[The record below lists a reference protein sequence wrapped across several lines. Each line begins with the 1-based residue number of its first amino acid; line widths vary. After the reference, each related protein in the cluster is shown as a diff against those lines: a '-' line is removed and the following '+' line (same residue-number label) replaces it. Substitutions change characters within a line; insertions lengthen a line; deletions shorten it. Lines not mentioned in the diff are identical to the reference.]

1 MKKKITVI
9 VSIISI
15 VFVMAFALAA
25 CNKETKPGYTAL
37 SAQADVFKELNAKTA
52 DVGIMDYTMANY
64 LLSVDSA
71 MAKNLTIAD
80 VEFEKEY
87 YGIAFRKAADGKYNA
102 LTDLVNQV
110 LVELKDT
117 DYKTIAEKYGISAAT
132 LDLVYSKPAGE
143 ADNTELDYI
152 KNKGKI
158 VIGFTLNAPMALGE
172 GDKTTGGFDTDLAKA
187 VFAKISE
194 KVGKTIAVE
203 FKLIDWGKKES
214 EMEAKTIDCVWNGM
228 TLTDEVTSSMECTN
242 PYLNNAQVVVVPA
255 DKADQYQDEASLADL
270 SFAVETGS
278 AGEAEVSALGLNYTP
293 VAAQSDALME
303 VAAGTSDAAVI
314 DSLMAGAMV
323 GEGTGYENLTYTIGL
338 NSEEYGVGFRKGSD
352 LAQAL
357 NDFFKTSS
365 EDGSL
370 QACAEQYGVQAA
382 LIQQ

>member
-110 LVELKDT
+110 LAKELKDT
-117 DYKTIAEKYGISAAT
+117 EYKTIAEKYGISAAT
-132 LDLVYSKPAGE
+132 LDLAYTEPTGE
-143 ADNTELDYI
+143 ADNTELNYI
-152 KNKGKI
+152 KDKGKI
-158 VIGFTLNAPMALGE
+158 VIGFTLNAPMALGS

-203 FKLIDWGKKES
+203 FKLIDWGNKES
-214 EMEAKTIDCVWNGM
+214 EMEGRYIDCIWNG
-228 TLTDEVTSSMECTN
+228 LTVTPARAAQWSITMN
-242 PYLNNAQVVVVPA
+242 YLENKQCAVVRKA
-255 DKADQYQDEASLADL
+255 DKDKYNSYDALKKARIVAED
-270 SFAVETGS
+270 GS
-278 AGEAEVSALGLNYTP
+278 AGE
-293 VAAQSDALME
+293 
-303 VAAGTSDAAVI
+303 DAAKEI
-314 DSLMAGAMV
+314 LG
-323 GEGTGYENLTYTIGL
+323 I
-338 NSEEYGVGFRKGSD
+338 K
-352 LAQAL
+352 
-357 NDFFKTSS
+357 
-365 EDGSL
+365 
-370 QACAEQYGVQAA
+370 
-382 LIQQ
+382 

>member
-64 LLSVDSA
+64 LLNRDSA

-110 LVELKDT
+110 LVELKDA
-117 DYKTIAEKYGISAAT
+117 DYKTIAERYGISKAT
-132 LDLVYSKPAGE
+132 LDLVYSKPTGE
-143 ADNTELDYI
+143 ADNTELDHI
-152 KNKGKI
+152 KKNGI

-194 KVGKTIAVE
+194 KVGKTIEVE
-203 FKLIDWGKKES
+203 FKLIDWSKKES
-214 EMEAKTIDCVWNGM
+214 EMEAKTIDCVWNG
-228 TLTDEVTSSMECTN
+228 LTVTPARAAQWSITMN
-242 PYLNNAQVVVVPA
+242 YLENKQCAVIRKA
-255 DKADQYQDEASLADL
+255 DKDKYNSYDALKKARIVAED
-270 SFAVETGS
+270 GS
-278 AGEAEVSALGLNYTP
+278 AGE
-293 VAAQSDALME
+293 
-303 VAAGTSDAAVI
+303 DAAKEI
-314 DSLMAGAMV
+314 LG
-323 GEGTGYENLTYTIGL
+323 I
-338 NSEEYGVGFRKGSD
+338 K
-352 LAQAL
+352 
-357 NDFFKTSS
+357 
-365 EDGSL
+365 
-370 QACAEQYGVQAA
+370 
-382 LIQQ
+382 

>member
-64 LLSVDSA
+64 LLNRDSA

-110 LVELKDT
+110 LVELKDA

-132 LDLVYSKPAGE
+132 LDLVYSKPTGK

-194 KVGKTIAVE
+194 KISEKVGKTITIAVE

-214 EMEAKTIDCVWNGM
+214 EMEAKTIDCVWNG
-228 TLTDEVTSSMECTN
+228 LTVTPARAAQWSITMN
-242 PYLNNAQVVVVPA
+242 YLENKQCAVIRKA
-255 DKADQYQDEASLADL
+255 DKDKYNSYDALKKARIVAED
-270 SFAVETGS
+270 GS
-278 AGEAEVSALGLNYTP
+278 AGE
-293 VAAQSDALME
+293 
-303 VAAGTSDAAVI
+303 DAAKEI
-314 DSLMAGAMV
+314 LG
-323 GEGTGYENLTYTIGL
+323 I
-338 NSEEYGVGFRKGSD
+338 K
-352 LAQAL
+352 
-357 NDFFKTSS
+357 
-365 EDGSL
+365 
-370 QACAEQYGVQAA
+370 
-382 LIQQ
+382 

>member
-37 SAQADVFKELNAKTA
+37 SAQADVFKELNSKTA

-102 LTDLVNQV
+102 LTDLVNKT
-110 LVELKDT
+110 LSELKDA
-117 DYKTIAEKYGISAAT
+117 DYKTIADKYGISAAT
-132 LDLVYSKPAGE
+132 LDLAYSKPTGE

-152 KNKGKI
+152 KSKGKI
-158 VIGFTLNAPMALGE
+158 VIGFTLNAPMALGS

-194 KVGKTIAVE
+194 KVGKPIAVE

-214 EMEAKTIDCVWNGM
+214 EMEATIDCVWNG
-228 TLTDEVTSSMECTN
+228 LTVTPARAAQWSITMN
-242 PYLNNAQVVVVPA
+242 YLENKQCAVVRKA
-255 DKADQYQDEASLADL
+255 DKDKYNSYDALKKARIVAED
-270 SFAVETGS
+270 GS
-278 AGEAEVSALGLNYTP
+278 AGE
-293 VAAQSDALME
+293 
-303 VAAGTSDAAVI
+303 DAAKEI
-314 DSLMAGAMV
+314 LG
-323 GEGTGYENLTYTIGL
+323 I
-338 NSEEYGVGFRKGSD
+338 K
-352 LAQAL
+352 
-357 NDFFKTSS
+357 
-365 EDGSL
+365 
-370 QACAEQYGVQAA
+370 
-382 LIQQ
+382 

>member
-15 VFVMAFALAA
+15 FFVMAFALAA

-37 SAQADVFKELNAKTA
+37 PAQADVFKELNAKTA

-71 MAKNLTIAD
+71 MAKKLMIAD
-80 VEFEKEY
+80 IEFEKEY
-87 YGIAFRKAADGKYNA
+87 YAIAFRKAENGKYNA
-102 LTDLVNQV
+102 LTDLVNKT
-110 LVELKDT
+110 LSELK
-117 DYKTIAEKYGISAAT
+117 DYKTIAEKYGIDGAT
-132 LDLVYSKPAGE
+132 LDLVYTAPTGE

-214 EMEAKTIDCVWNGM
+214 EMEAKTIDCVWNG
-228 TLTDEVTSSMECTN
+228 LTVTPARAAQWSITMN
-242 PYLNNAQVVVVPA
+242 YLENKQCAVIRKA
-255 DKADQYQDEASLADL
+255 DKDKYNSYDALKKARIVAED
-270 SFAVETGS
+270 GS
-278 AGEAEVSALGLNYTP
+278 AGE
-293 VAAQSDALME
+293 
-303 VAAGTSDAAVI
+303 DAAKEI
-314 DSLMAGAMV
+314 LG
-323 GEGTGYENLTYTIGL
+323 I
-338 NSEEYGVGFRKGSD
+338 K
-352 LAQAL
+352 
-357 NDFFKTSS
+357 
-365 EDGSL
+365 
-370 QACAEQYGVQAA
+370 
-382 LIQQ
+382 

>member
-110 LVELKDT
+110 LVELKDA

-132 LDLVYSKPAGE
+132 LDLVYSKPTGE
-143 ADNTELDYI
+143 ADNTELDHI
-152 KNKGKI
+152 KKNGI
-158 VIGFTLNAPMALGE
+158 VIGFTLNAPMALGS

-194 KVGKTIAVE
+194 KVGKTISVE

-214 EMEAKTIDCVWNGM
+214 EMEAKTIDCVWNG
-228 TLTDEVTSSMECTN
+228 LTVTPARAAQWSITMN
-242 PYLNNAQVVVVPA
+242 YLENKQCAVIRKA
-255 DKADQYQDEASLADL
+255 DKDKYNSYDALKKARIVAED
-270 SFAVETGS
+270 GS
-278 AGEAEVSALGLNYTP
+278 AGE
-293 VAAQSDALME
+293 
-303 VAAGTSDAAVI
+303 DAAKEI
-314 DSLMAGAMV
+314 LG
-323 GEGTGYENLTYTIGL
+323 I
-338 NSEEYGVGFRKGSD
+338 K
-352 LAQAL
+352 
-357 NDFFKTSS
+357 
-365 EDGSL
+365 
-370 QACAEQYGVQAA
+370 
-382 LIQQ
+382 

>member
-64 LLSVDSA
+64 LLNRDSA

-102 LTDLVNQV
+102 LTDLVNKA
-110 LVELKDT
+110 LVDLKDT
-117 DYKTIAEKYGISAAT
+117 KYKEIAEKYGISAAT
-132 LDLVYSKPAGE
+132 LDLVYSKPTGE
-143 ADNTELDYI
+143 ADNTELDHI
-152 KNKGKI
+152 KKNGI

-187 VFAKISE
+187 VFAKINSDL
-194 KVGKTIAVE
+194 GTNIAVE

-214 EMEAKTIDCVWNGM
+214 EMEARTIDCVWNG
-228 TLTDEVTSSMECTN
+228 LTVTPARAAQWSITMN
-242 PYLNNAQVVVVPA
+242 YLENKQCAVIRKA
-255 DKADQYQDEASLADL
+255 DKDKYNSYDALKKARIVAED
-270 SFAVETGS
+270 GS
-278 AGEAEVSALGLNYTP
+278 AGE
-293 VAAQSDALME
+293 
-303 VAAGTSDAAVI
+303 DAAKEI
-314 DSLMAGAMV
+314 LG
-323 GEGTGYENLTYTIGL
+323 I
-338 NSEEYGVGFRKGSD
+338 K
-352 LAQAL
+352 
-357 NDFFKTSS
+357 
-365 EDGSL
+365 
-370 QACAEQYGVQAA
+370 
-382 LIQQ
+382 

>member
-37 SAQADVFKELNAKTA
+37 PAQADVFKELNSKTA
-52 DVGIMDYTMANY
+52 DVGIMDFTMANY
-64 LLSVDSA
+64 LLNTDSA
-71 MAKNLTIAD
+71 MAKKLMIAD
-80 VEFEKEY
+80 IEFEKEY
-87 YGIAFRKAADGKYNA
+87 YAIAFRKAENGKYNA
-102 LTDLVNQV
+102 LTDLVNKT
-110 LVELKDT
+110 LSELK

-132 LDLVYSKPAGE
+132 LDLVYSKPTGE

-214 EMEAKTIDCVWNGM
+214 EMEAKTIDCVWNG
-228 TLTDEVTSSMECTN
+228 LTVTPARAAQWSITMN
-242 PYLNNAQVVVVPA
+242 YLENKQCAVIRKA
-255 DKADQYQDEASLADL
+255 DKDKYNSYDALKKARIVAED
-270 SFAVETGS
+270 GS
-278 AGEAEVSALGLNYTP
+278 AGE
-293 VAAQSDALME
+293 
-303 VAAGTSDAAVI
+303 DAAKEI
-314 DSLMAGAMV
+314 LG
-323 GEGTGYENLTYTIGL
+323 I
-338 NSEEYGVGFRKGSD
+338 K
-352 LAQAL
+352 
-357 NDFFKTSS
+357 
-365 EDGSL
+365 
-370 QACAEQYGVQAA
+370 
-382 LIQQ
+382 

>member
-110 LVELKDT
+110 LVELKDA

-132 LDLVYSKPAGE
+132 LDLVYSKPTGE
-143 ADNTELDYI
+143 ADNTELDHI
-152 KNKGKI
+152 KKNGI

-187 VFAKISE
+187 VFAKINSDLGTNI
-194 KVGKTIAVE
+194 KVE

-214 EMEAKTIDCVWNGM
+214 EMEAKTIDCVWNG
-228 TLTDEVTSSMECTN
+228 LTVTPARAAQWSLTMN
-242 PYLNNAQVVVVPA
+242 YLENKQCAVIRKA
-255 DKADQYQDEASLADL
+255 DKDKYNSYDALKKARIVAED
-270 SFAVETGS
+270 GS
-278 AGEAEVSALGLNYTP
+278 AGE
-293 VAAQSDALME
+293 
-303 VAAGTSDAAVI
+303 DAAKEI
-314 DSLMAGAMV
+314 LG
-323 GEGTGYENLTYTIGL
+323 I
-338 NSEEYGVGFRKGSD
+338 K
-352 LAQAL
+352 
-357 NDFFKTSS
+357 
-365 EDGSL
+365 
-370 QACAEQYGVQAA
+370 
-382 LIQQ
+382 

>member
-37 SAQADVFKELNAKTA
+37 SAQADVFKELNSKTA

-64 LLSVDSA
+64 LLNLLKTDSA
-71 MAKNLTIAD
+71 MAKKLMIAD
-80 VEFEKEY
+80 IEFEKEY

-102 LTDLVNQV
+102 LTDLVNKA
-110 LVELKDT
+110 LVDLKDT
-117 DYKTIAEKYGISAAT
+117 KYKEIAKNYGIDGAT
-132 LDLVYSKPAGE
+132 LDLTYTQPTGE

-194 KVGKTIAVE
+194 KVKKTITVE

-214 EMEAKTIDCVWNGM
+214 EMEAKTIDCVWNG
-228 TLTDEVTSSMECTN
+228 LTVTPARAEQWSLTMN
-242 PYLNNAQVVVVPA
+242 YLENKQCAVIRKA
-255 DKADQYQDEASLADL
+255 DKDKYNSYDALKKARIVAED
-270 SFAVETGS
+270 GS
-278 AGEAEVSALGLNYTP
+278 AGE
-293 VAAQSDALME
+293 
-303 VAAGTSDAAVI
+303 DAAKEI
-314 DSLMAGAMV
+314 LG
-323 GEGTGYENLTYTIGL
+323 I
-338 NSEEYGVGFRKGSD
+338 K
-352 LAQAL
+352 
-357 NDFFKTSS
+357 
-365 EDGSL
+365 
-370 QACAEQYGVQAA
+370 
-382 LIQQ
+382 

>member
-37 SAQADVFKELNAKTA
+37 SAQADVFKELNSKTA

-102 LTDLVNQV
+102 LTDLVNKT
-110 LVELKDT
+110 LSELKDA
-117 DYKTIAEKYGISAAT
+117 DYKTIADKYGISAAT
-132 LDLVYSKPAGE
+132 LDLTYTAPTGE

-158 VIGFTLNAPMALGE
+158 VIGFTLNAPMALGS

-194 KVGKTIAVE
+194 KVGTKIAVE
-203 FKLIDWGKKES
+203 FKLIEWSNKES
-214 EMEAKTIDCVWNGM
+214 EMKAQTIDCVWNG
-228 TLTDEVTSSMECTN
+228 LTVTPARAAQWSITMN
-242 PYLNNAQVVVVPA
+242 YLENKQCAVVRKA
-255 DKADQYQDEASLADL
+255 DKDKYNSYDALKKARIVAED
-270 SFAVETGS
+270 GS
-278 AGEAEVSALGLNYTP
+278 AGE
-293 VAAQSDALME
+293 
-303 VAAGTSDAAVI
+303 DAAKEI
-314 DSLMAGAMV
+314 LG
-323 GEGTGYENLTYTIGL
+323 I
-338 NSEEYGVGFRKGSD
+338 K
-352 LAQAL
+352 
-357 NDFFKTSS
+357 
-365 EDGSL
+365 
-370 QACAEQYGVQAA
+370 
-382 LIQQ
+382 

>member
-102 LTDLVNQV
+102 LTDLVNKT
-110 LVELKDT
+110 LSELK

-132 LDLVYSKPAGE
+132 LDLVYSKPTGE

-214 EMEAKTIDCVWNGM
+214 EMEAKTIDCVWNG
-228 TLTDEVTSSMECTN
+228 LTVTPARAAQWSITMN
-242 PYLNNAQVVVVPA
+242 YLENKQCAVVRKA
-255 DKADQYQDEASLADL
+255 DKDKYNSYDALKKARIVAED
-270 SFAVETGS
+270 GS
-278 AGEAEVSALGLNYTP
+278 AGE
-293 VAAQSDALME
+293 
-303 VAAGTSDAAVI
+303 DAAKEI
-314 DSLMAGAMV
+314 LG
-323 GEGTGYENLTYTIGL
+323 I
-338 NSEEYGVGFRKGSD
+338 K
-352 LAQAL
+352 
-357 NDFFKTSS
+357 
-365 EDGSL
+365 
-370 QACAEQYGVQAA
+370 
-382 LIQQ
+382 

>member
-64 LLSVDSA
+64 LLNRDSA

-102 LTDLVNQV
+102 LTDLVNKA
-110 LVELKDT
+110 LVDLKDT
-117 DYKTIAEKYGISAAT
+117 KYKEIAKNYGISKAT
-132 LDLVYSKPAGE
+132 LDLTYTAPTGE

-152 KNKGKI
+152 KSKGKI

-187 VFAKISE
+187 VFAKINSDLGTNI
-194 KVGKTIAVE
+194 KVE
-203 FKLIDWGKKES
+203 FKLIEWRNKES
-214 EMEAKTIDCVWNGM
+214 EMKTQTIDCVWNG
-228 TLTDEVTSSMECTN
+228 LTVTPARAEQWSLTMN
-242 PYLNNAQVVVVPA
+242 YLENKQCAVVRKA
-255 DKADQYQDEASLADL
+255 DKDKYNSYDALKKARIVAED
-270 SFAVETGS
+270 GS
-278 AGEAEVSALGLNYTP
+278 AGE
-293 VAAQSDALME
+293 
-303 VAAGTSDAAVI
+303 DAAKEI
-314 DSLMAGAMV
+314 LG
-323 GEGTGYENLTYTIGL
+323 I
-338 NSEEYGVGFRKGSD
+338 K
-352 LAQAL
+352 
-357 NDFFKTSS
+357 
-365 EDGSL
+365 
-370 QACAEQYGVQAA
+370 
-382 LIQQ
+382 

>member
-25 CNKETKPGYTAL
+25 CNKDTKPGYTAL

-102 LTDLVNQV
+102 LTDLVNKT

-117 DYKTIAEKYGISAAT
+117 DYKTIAERYGISAAT
-132 LDLVYSKPAGE
+132 LDLAYTAPTDE
-143 ADNTELDYI
+143 ADNTELNYI

-158 VIGFTLNAPMALGE
+158 VIGFTLNAPMALGS

-187 VFAKISE
+187 VFAKINSDL
-194 KVGKTIAVE
+194 GTNIAVE

-214 EMEAKTIDCVWNGM
+214 EMEAKTIDCVWNG
-228 TLTDEVTSSMECTN
+228 LTVTPARAAQWSITMN
-242 PYLNNAQVVVVPA
+242 YLENKQCAVVRKA
-255 DKADQYQDEASLADL
+255 DKDKYNSYDALKKARIVAED
-270 SFAVETGS
+270 GS
-278 AGEAEVSALGLNYTP
+278 AGE
-293 VAAQSDALME
+293 
-303 VAAGTSDAAVI
+303 DAAKEI
-314 DSLMAGAMV
+314 LG
-323 GEGTGYENLTYTIGL
+323 I
-338 NSEEYGVGFRKGSD
+338 K
-352 LAQAL
+352 
-357 NDFFKTSS
+357 
-365 EDGSL
+365 
-370 QACAEQYGVQAA
+370 
-382 LIQQ
+382 

>member
-37 SAQADVFKELNAKTA
+37 SAQADVFKELNSKTA
-52 DVGIMDYTMANY
+52 DVGIMDFTMANY
-64 LLSVDSA
+64 LLSTDSA

-102 LTDLVNQV
+102 LTDLVNKT
-110 LVELKDT
+110 LSELK
-117 DYKTIAEKYGISAAT
+117 DYKTIAEKYGIDGAT
-132 LDLVYSKPAGE
+132 LDLVYSEPTGE

-152 KNKGKI
+152 TSKGKI

-194 KVGKTIAVE
+194 KVKKTITVE

-214 EMEAKTIDCVWNGM
+214 EMEAKTIDCVWNG
-228 TLTDEVTSSMECTN
+228 LTVTPARAEQWSLTMN
-242 PYLNNAQVVVVPA
+242 YLENKQCAVIRKA
-255 DKADQYQDEASLADL
+255 DKDKYNSYDALKKARIVAED
-270 SFAVETGS
+270 GS
-278 AGEAEVSALGLNYTP
+278 AGE
-293 VAAQSDALME
+293 
-303 VAAGTSDAAVI
+303 DAAKEI
-314 DSLMAGAMV
+314 LG
-323 GEGTGYENLTYTIGL
+323 I
-338 NSEEYGVGFRKGSD
+338 K
-352 LAQAL
+352 
-357 NDFFKTSS
+357 
-365 EDGSL
+365 
-370 QACAEQYGVQAA
+370 
-382 LIQQ
+382 

>member
-37 SAQADVFKELNAKTA
+37 SAQADVFKELNSKTA

-110 LVELKDT
+110 LVELKDA
-117 DYKTIAEKYGISAAT
+117 DYKTIAERYGISKAT
-132 LDLVYSKPAGE
+132 LDLVYSKPTGE
-143 ADNTELDYI
+143 ADNTELDHI
-152 KNKGKI
+152 KKNGI

-194 KVGKTIAVE
+194 KVGKTISVE
-203 FKLIDWGKKES
+203 FKLIDWSKKES
-214 EMEAKTIDCVWNGM
+214 EMEAKTIDCVWNG
-228 TLTDEVTSSMECTN
+228 LTVTPARAAQWSITMN
-242 PYLNNAQVVVVPA
+242 YLENKQCAVIRKA
-255 DKADQYQDEASLADL
+255 DKDKYNSYDALKKARIVAED
-270 SFAVETGS
+270 GS
-278 AGEAEVSALGLNYTP
+278 AGE
-293 VAAQSDALME
+293 
-303 VAAGTSDAAVI
+303 DAAKEI
-314 DSLMAGAMV
+314 LG
-323 GEGTGYENLTYTIGL
+323 I
-338 NSEEYGVGFRKGSD
+338 K
-352 LAQAL
+352 
-357 NDFFKTSS
+357 
-365 EDGSL
+365 
-370 QACAEQYGVQAA
+370 
-382 LIQQ
+382 

>member
-102 LTDLVNQV
+102 LTDLVNKT
-110 LVELKDT
+110 LSELK

-132 LDLVYSKPAGE
+132 LDLVYTKPAGE

-158 VIGFTLNAPMALGE
+158 VIGFTLNAPMALGS

-214 EMEAKTIDCVWNGM
+214 EMEAKTIDCVWNG
-228 TLTDEVTSSMECTN
+228 LTVTPARAAQWSITMN
-242 PYLNNAQVVVVPA
+242 YLENKQCAVIRKA
-255 DKADQYQDEASLADL
+255 DKDKYNSYDALKKARIVAED
-270 SFAVETGS
+270 GS
-278 AGEAEVSALGLNYTP
+278 AGE
-293 VAAQSDALME
+293 
-303 VAAGTSDAAVI
+303 DAAKEI
-314 DSLMAGAMV
+314 LG
-323 GEGTGYENLTYTIGL
+323 I
-338 NSEEYGVGFRKGSD
+338 K
-352 LAQAL
+352 
-357 NDFFKTSS
+357 
-365 EDGSL
+365 
-370 QACAEQYGVQAA
+370 
-382 LIQQ
+382 

>member
-64 LLSVDSA
+64 LLNRDSA

-110 LVELKDT
+110 LVELKDA
-117 DYKTIAEKYGISAAT
+117 DYKTIAERYGISKAT
-132 LDLVYSKPAGE
+132 LDLVYSKPTGE
-143 ADNTELDYI
+143 ADNTELDHI
-152 KNKGKI
+152 KKNGI

-187 VFAKISE
+187 VFAKINSDLGTNI
-194 KVGKTIAVE
+194 KVE
-203 FKLIDWGKKES
+203 FKLIDWSKKES
-214 EMEAKTIDCVWNGM
+214 EMEAKTIDCVWNG
-228 TLTDEVTSSMECTN
+228 LTVTPARAAQWSITMN
-242 PYLNNAQVVVVPA
+242 YLENKQCAVIRKA
-255 DKADQYQDEASLADL
+255 DKDKYNSYDALKKARIVAED
-270 SFAVETGS
+270 GS
-278 AGEAEVSALGLNYTP
+278 AGE
-293 VAAQSDALME
+293 
-303 VAAGTSDAAVI
+303 DAAKEI
-314 DSLMAGAMV
+314 LG
-323 GEGTGYENLTYTIGL
+323 I
-338 NSEEYGVGFRKGSD
+338 K
-352 LAQAL
+352 
-357 NDFFKTSS
+357 
-365 EDGSL
+365 
-370 QACAEQYGVQAA
+370 
-382 LIQQ
+382 

>member
-102 LTDLVNQV
+102 LTDLVNQT
-110 LVELKDT
+110 LSELKDS

-132 LDLVYSKPAGE
+132 LDLAYTAPTGE

-152 KNKGKI
+152 KSKGKI
-158 VIGFTLNAPMALGE
+158 VIGFTLNAPMALGS

-187 VFAKISE
+187 VFAKINSDL
-194 KVGKTIAVE
+194 GTNIAIE
-203 FKLIDWGKKES
+203 FKLIEWSNKES
-214 EMEAKTIDCVWNGM
+214 EMEAKTIDCVWNG
-228 TLTDEVTSSMECTN
+228 LTVTPARAAQWSITMN
-242 PYLNNAQVVVVPA
+242 YLENKQCAVIRKA
-255 DKADQYQDEASLADL
+255 DKDKYNSYDALKKARIVAED
-270 SFAVETGS
+270 GS
-278 AGEAEVSALGLNYTP
+278 AGE
-293 VAAQSDALME
+293 
-303 VAAGTSDAAVI
+303 DAAKEI
-314 DSLMAGAMV
+314 LG
-323 GEGTGYENLTYTIGL
+323 I
-338 NSEEYGVGFRKGSD
+338 K
-352 LAQAL
+352 
-357 NDFFKTSS
+357 
-365 EDGSL
+365 
-370 QACAEQYGVQAA
+370 
-382 LIQQ
+382 

>member
-64 LLSVDSA
+64 LLNLLKTDSA
-71 MAKNLTIAD
+71 MAKKLMIAD
-80 VEFEKEY
+80 IEFEKEY
-87 YGIAFRKAADGKYNA
+87 YAIAFRKAADGKYNA

-110 LVELKDT
+110 LVELKNA
-117 DYKTIAEKYGISAAT
+117 DYKTIAENYGISAAT
-132 LDLVYSKPAGE
+132 LDLVYSKPTGE

-214 EMEAKTIDCVWNGM
+214 EMEAKTIDCVWNG
-228 TLTDEVTSSMECTN
+228 LTVTPARAAQWSITMN
-242 PYLNNAQVVVVPA
+242 YLENKQCAVIRKA
-255 DKADQYQDEASLADL
+255 DKDKYNSYDALKKARIVAED
-270 SFAVETGS
+270 GS
-278 AGEAEVSALGLNYTP
+278 AGE
-293 VAAQSDALME
+293 
-303 VAAGTSDAAVI
+303 DAAKEI
-314 DSLMAGAMV
+314 LG
-323 GEGTGYENLTYTIGL
+323 I
-338 NSEEYGVGFRKGSD
+338 K
-352 LAQAL
+352 
-357 NDFFKTSS
+357 
-365 EDGSL
+365 
-370 QACAEQYGVQAA
+370 
-382 LIQQ
+382 

>member
-9 VSIISI
+9 VSIIST

-64 LLSVDSA
+64 LLNRDSA

-110 LVELKDT
+110 LVELKDSKK
-117 DYKTIAEKYGISAAT
+117 YAEIAGEYGISAAT
-132 LDLVYSKPAGE
+132 LDLTYTAPSGE

-158 VIGFTLNAPMALGE
+158 VIGFTLNAPMALGS

-194 KVGKTIAVE
+194 KVGKTISVE

-214 EMEAKTIDCVWNGM
+214 EMKTKTIDCIWNG
-228 TLTDEVTSSMECTN
+228 LTVTPARAEQWSLTMN
-242 PYLNNAQVVVVPA
+242 YLENKQCAVIRKA
-255 DKADQYQDEASLADL
+255 DKDKYNSYDALKKARIVAED
-270 SFAVETGS
+270 GS
-278 AGEAEVSALGLNYTP
+278 AGE
-293 VAAQSDALME
+293 
-303 VAAGTSDAAVI
+303 DAAKEI
-314 DSLMAGAMV
+314 LG
-323 GEGTGYENLTYTIGL
+323 I
-338 NSEEYGVGFRKGSD
+338 K
-352 LAQAL
+352 
-357 NDFFKTSS
+357 
-365 EDGSL
+365 
-370 QACAEQYGVQAA
+370 
-382 LIQQ
+382 

>member
-110 LVELKDT
+110 LVELKDA

-132 LDLVYSKPAGE
+132 LDLAYTAPTGE

-158 VIGFTLNAPMALGE
+158 VIGFTLNAPMALGS
-172 GDKTTGGFDTDLAKA
+172 GDKRRA
-187 VFAKISE
+187 VS
-194 KVGKTIAVE
+194 TP
-203 FKLIDWGKKES
+203 
-214 EMEAKTIDCVWNGM
+214 
-228 TLTDEVTSSMECTN
+228 TL
-242 PYLNNAQVVVVPA
+242 Q
-255 DKADQYQDEASLADL
+255 KRSLQK
-270 SFAVETGS
+270 S
-278 AGEAEVSALGLNYTP
+278 ARKSAR
-293 VAAQSDALME
+293 QSR
-303 VAAGTSDAAVI
+303 
-314 DSLMAGAMV
+314 
-323 GEGTGYENLTYTIGL
+323 L
-338 NSEEYGVGFRKGSD
+338 NSNLSNGATRNPKWKQKPSTAYGTV
-352 LAQAL
+352 
-357 NDFFKTSS
+357 
-365 EDGSL
+365 
-370 QACAEQYGVQAA
+370 
-382 LIQQ
+382 

>member
-64 LLSVDSA
+64 LLNRDSA

-110 LVELKDT
+110 LVELKDA
-117 DYKTIAEKYGISAAT
+117 DYKTIAERYGISKAT
-132 LDLVYSKPAGE
+132 LDLVYSKPTGE
-143 ADNTELDYI
+143 ADNTELDHI
-152 KNKGKI
+152 KKNGI

-194 KVGKTIAVE
+194 KVGKTIEVE
-203 FKLIDWGKKES
+203 FKLIDWSKKES
-214 EMEAKTIDCVWNGM
+214 EMEAKTIDCVWNG
-228 TLTDEVTSSMECTN
+228 LTVTPARAEQWSLTMN
-242 PYLNNAQVVVVPA
+242 YLENKQCAVIRKA
-255 DKADQYQDEASLADL
+255 DKDKYNSYDALKNARIVAED
-270 SFAVETGS
+270 GS
-278 AGEAEVSALGLNYTP
+278 AGE
-293 VAAQSDALME
+293 
-303 VAAGTSDAAVI
+303 DAAKEI
-314 DSLMAGAMV
+314 LG
-323 GEGTGYENLTYTIGL
+323 I
-338 NSEEYGVGFRKGSD
+338 K
-352 LAQAL
+352 
-357 NDFFKTSS
+357 
-365 EDGSL
+365 
-370 QACAEQYGVQAA
+370 
-382 LIQQ
+382 

>member
-64 LLSVDSA
+64 LLSIDSA

-110 LVELKDT
+110 LVELKDA
-117 DYKTIAEKYGISAAT
+117 DYKAIAKTYGIDGAT
-132 LDLVYSKPAGE
+132 LDLTYTAPTGE

-152 KNKGKI
+152 KSKGKI

-187 VFAKISE
+187 VFKKISEKISE
-194 KVGKTIAVE
+194 KVGKTMTIDVE

-214 EMEAKTIDCVWNGM
+214 EMEAKTIDCVWNG
-228 TLTDEVTSSMECTN
+228 LTVTPARAAQWSITMN
-242 PYLNNAQVVVVPA
+242 YLENKQCAVIRKA
-255 DKADQYQDEASLADL
+255 DKDKYNSYDALKKARIVAED
-270 SFAVETGS
+270 GS
-278 AGEAEVSALGLNYTP
+278 AGE
-293 VAAQSDALME
+293 
-303 VAAGTSDAAVI
+303 DAAKEI
-314 DSLMAGAMV
+314 LG
-323 GEGTGYENLTYTIGL
+323 I
-338 NSEEYGVGFRKGSD
+338 K
-352 LAQAL
+352 
-357 NDFFKTSS
+357 
-365 EDGSL
+365 
-370 QACAEQYGVQAA
+370 
-382 LIQQ
+382 

>member
-1 MKKKITVI
+1 MQRGKIHMKRKFVTITVI
-9 VSIISI
+9 SLIAAC
-15 VFVMAFALAA
+15 AFAFTA
-25 CNKETKPGYTAL
+25 CNKKSGYTAL
-37 SAQADVFKELNAKTA
+37 GAQADIFKELNAKTA

-110 LVELKDT
+110 LVELKDA
-117 DYKTIAEKYGISAAT
+117 DYKTIAEKYGIDGAT

-152 KNKGKI
+152 KSKGKI

-214 EMEAKTIDCVWNGM
+214 EMEAKTIDCVWNG
-228 TLTDEVTSSMECTN
+228 LTVTPARAAQWSITMN
-242 PYLNNAQVVVVPA
+242 YLENKQCAVIRKA
-255 DKADQYQDEASLADL
+255 DKDKYNSYDALKKARIVAED
-270 SFAVETGS
+270 GS
-278 AGEAEVSALGLNYTP
+278 AGE
-293 VAAQSDALME
+293 
-303 VAAGTSDAAVI
+303 DAAKEI
-314 DSLMAGAMV
+314 LG
-323 GEGTGYENLTYTIGL
+323 I
-338 NSEEYGVGFRKGSD
+338 K
-352 LAQAL
+352 
-357 NDFFKTSS
+357 
-365 EDGSL
+365 
-370 QACAEQYGVQAA
+370 
-382 LIQQ
+382 

>member
-64 LLSVDSA
+64 LLNLLKTDSA
-71 MAKNLTIAD
+71 MAKKLMIAD

-110 LVELKDT
+110 LVELKDA
-117 DYKTIAEKYGISAAT
+117 DYKTIAEKYGISVAT
-132 LDLVYSKPAGE
+132 LDLVYSKPTGE

-203 FKLIDWGKKES
+203 FKLIDWSNKETDMQS
-214 EMEAKTIDCVWNGM
+214 TNIDCVWNG
-228 TLTDEVTSSMECTN
+228 LTVTPARAAQWSITMN
-242 PYLNNAQVVVVPA
+242 YLENKQCAVIRKA
-255 DKADQYQDEASLADL
+255 DKDKYNSYDALKKARIVAED
-270 SFAVETGS
+270 GS
-278 AGEAEVSALGLNYTP
+278 AGE
-293 VAAQSDALME
+293 
-303 VAAGTSDAAVI
+303 DAAKEI
-314 DSLMAGAMV
+314 LG
-323 GEGTGYENLTYTIGL
+323 I
-338 NSEEYGVGFRKGSD
+338 K
-352 LAQAL
+352 
-357 NDFFKTSS
+357 
-365 EDGSL
+365 
-370 QACAEQYGVQAA
+370 
-382 LIQQ
+382 